1 VEVFPIFTR
10 DRYLRVSLRTYHR
23 DVHFETGDAR
33 SWLPRERV
41 FAAADLVLRR
51 IDGQLMMC
59 SRTDP
64 RRFDLPTFLDF
75 YVARNLTSGSWWIP
89 PAPHTPRVTIDRLV
103 ITRESWRFAA
113 GDHPFARDVHGFERF
128 VAARRWAA
136 EHGMPRFVFVKVP
149 EEKKPFQVDFESSVS
164 IERLAHFT
172 RAAGSVTV
180 TEMLPEVGKSW
191 LADAAGNR
199 YVSELRL
206 AAVDPLYP
214 PQRVSGVE

>member
-1 VEVFPIFTR
+1 
-10 DRYLRVSLRTYHR
+10 
-23 DVHFETGDAR
+23 
-33 SWLPRERV
+33 
-41 FAAADLVLRR
+41 
-51 IDGQLMMC
+51 
-59 SRTDP
+59 
-64 RRFDLPTFLDF
+64 
-75 YVARNLTSGSWWIP
+75 
-89 PAPHTPRVTIDRLV
+89 
-103 ITRESWRFAA
+103 
-113 GDHPFARDVHGFERF
+113 
-128 VAARRWAA
+128 
-136 EHGMPRFVFVKVP
+136 MPRFVFVKVP